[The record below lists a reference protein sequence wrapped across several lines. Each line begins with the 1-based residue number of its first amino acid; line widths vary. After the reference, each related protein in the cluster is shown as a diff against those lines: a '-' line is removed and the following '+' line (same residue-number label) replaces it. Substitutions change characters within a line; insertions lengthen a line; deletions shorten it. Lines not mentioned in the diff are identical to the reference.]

1 MKKKE
6 EKENGERWLLTYS
19 DLITLL
25 MILFVVMYAMSSVDK
40 TKYQQLA
47 HSLSNSLGSGGGAPT
62 MVGAGGTSTDLVGAV
77 DNPVTDTVEASQ
89 AETNKL
95 NDLKKQVDKY
105 LSTSGI
111 SSSASSTI
119 QERGLVISIRDTLI
133 FDSGNADVKPVY
145 EGKLVEI
152 GKMLNAINNYIVI
165 EGNTDSVPISTN
177 EFKDNWSLASARADN
192 VTRVLISKANIQPL
206 RIASRSNGQYRPVGS
221 NNSEAGKA
229 ANRRV
234 DIVILDNKYS
244 STESNQAK

>member
-25 MILFVVMYAMSSVDK
+25 MILFVVMYSMSSVD
-40 TKYQQLA
+40 TKKYA
-47 HSLSNSLGSGGGAPT
+47 AVAASLSSALGGGQASVNV
-62 MVGAGGTSTDLVGAV
+62 VGEGGATSNVIAVVDSPAV
-77 DNPVTDTVEASQ
+77 DASASK
-89 AETNKL
+89 AEQTKL
-95 NDLKKQVDKY
+95 HDLKGEVDKY
-105 LSTSGI
+105 LKANGMAG
-111 SSSASSTI
+111 SASTNI

-152 GKMLNAINNYIVI
+152 GKMLNSINNYIVI
-165 EGNTDSVPISTN
+165 EGNTDSVPISTSQ
-177 EFKDNWSLASARADN
+177 FKDNWSLASARADN

-206 RIASRSNGQYRPVGS
+206 RIASRSNGEYRPVGS

-244 STESNQAK
+244 STESNQTK